1 MIPAHSQSGVLPP
14 FIPGALPSDEGAM
27 APYKSSLVEV
37 VARFA
42 ISPERVKILRGLI
55 EYRELLKARG
65 ITHGVQWI
73 DGSFVEQVEINLG
86 RAPND
91 IDVVT
96 YCYRPQEHFDNER
109 WGQFI
114 SINADLID
122 APSIKSK
129 YCCDAYLVDLQTH
142 PMFLMQQTQYWFGL
156 FSHQRE
162 TYLWKGLIEI
172 PLEEDE
178 VGGKQLL
185 SELEKNV
192 L

>member
-1 MIPAHSQSGVLPP
+1 MIPAHNQSGVLPP
-14 FIPGALPSDEGAM
+14 FIPGALPSDAGAM
-27 APYKSSLVEV
+27 APYKSSLMEV
-37 VARFA
+37 IARFA
-42 ISPERVKILRGLI
+42 ITPERVKILRGFI
-55 EYRELLKARG
+55 EYREFLKANG

-73 DGSFVEQVEINLG
+73 DGSFVEQAEINLN

-96 YCYRPQEHFDNER
+96 YCYRPQQYLDNDK
-109 WGQFI
+109 WGKFMASNPHI
-114 SINADLID
+114 ID
-122 APSIKSK
+122 TPKLKSK

-162 TYLWKGLIEI
+162 SYLWKGLIEI
-172 PLEEDE
+172 SLEEDDL
-178 VGGKQLL
+178 GGKRLL

-192 L
+192 I